1 MDWVLV
7 INTSVGL
14 MALGLGV
21 LAIWLSLYLYS
32 KAKDSEKETSKA
44 LEAIRAQSDA
54 LQKLTGRW
62 MDRFTR
68 HAVEP
73 KPADEGLMQLVQVV
87 ASLPTTIL
95 AHLQV
100 RGPDSSGQE
109 PLLTEI
115 VDAYVGLYYYTALA
129 NVLGQGMLPQEA
141 EFNPEDSAHVGIQAF
156 IDRTASDFAHMAK
169 LLGGVDQN
177 RLRASSLKHLLDEA
191 IEQWR
196 PLVRFTSQVFEAR
209 RAVQ

>member
-1 MDWVLV
+1 MATTGARDMDWVLV
-7 INTSVGL
+7 INTAVGL

-32 KAKDSEKETSKA
+32 KAKDSEKETVKA
-44 LEAIRAQSDA
+44 LEAIRTQSDA
-54 LQKLTGRW
+54 LQKLTSRW

-100 RGPDSSGQE
+100 RGPDHSGQE
-109 PLLTEI
+109 PLLKEI
-115 VDAYVGLYYYTALA
+115 VDAYRICGALLLHSSGKCSGSG
-129 NVLGQGMLPQEA
+129 NV
-141 EFNPEDSAHVGIQAF
+141 
-156 IDRTASDFAHMAK
+156 AS
-169 LLGGVDQN
+169 GV
-177 RLRASSLKHLLDEA
+177 RLQS
-191 IEQWR
+191 
-196 PLVRFTSQVFEAR
+196 
-209 RAVQ
+209 